1 MTILDKLESFQF
13 IFNSNR
19 FGRVIGEQATL
30 GIVHCVHI
38 VQIVYTFFAGRNTL
52 PN

>member
-1 MTILDKLESFQF
+1 
-13 IFNSNR
+13 
-19 FGRVIGEQATL
+19 
-30 GIVHCVHI
+30 VHCVHI